1 MLAFLSLTFWCC
13 FFGHCFHLLS
23 DKSLVSIKP
32 NISACFAIFRW
43 KDIVVVDRIF
53 IGKACRLHNWHITW
67 RCVVI
72 ILMLE
77 MPRVPPHYK
86 KKLFLVADFNT
97 TLRSQNDWTHS
108 LVYLANEREGCLF
121 LFGVIPRKK
130 KSLIV
135 LLSFIFT
142 FFSVSGKSPKA
153 QNSDLVNYKS
163 FVQYL
168 DWKQQRKTASKLPLF
183 SEEGRDLSRY

>member
-1 MLAFLSLTFWCC
+1 MQITQLTYYLTVCCYYSHARNAQSSSSLQ
-13 FFGHCFHLLS
+13 
-23 DKSLVSIKP
+23 
-32 NISACFAIFRW
+32 
-43 KDIVVVDRIF
+43 
-53 IGKACRLHNWHITW
+53 
-67 RCVVI
+67 
-72 ILMLE
+72 
-77 MPRVPPHYK
+77 